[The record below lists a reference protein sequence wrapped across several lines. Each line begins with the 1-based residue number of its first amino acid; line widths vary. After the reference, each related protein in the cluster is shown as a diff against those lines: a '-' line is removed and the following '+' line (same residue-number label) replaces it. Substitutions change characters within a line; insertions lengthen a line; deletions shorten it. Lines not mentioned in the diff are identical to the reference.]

1 MSSGPRQQRKEDAL
15 FEEVKRNYLFYF
27 SRATGIP
34 LAPPDTI
41 QIMLTSRCNLR
52 CTMCGV
58 WKSGYKQDQEIGT
71 EDVKSLIDQ
80 ALDMGVKTVYFTGG
94 EALLREDLFEL
105 IEYAA
110 RDGVITTFNTN
121 GTLITESVA
130 ERIANSGLRSLTFS
144 IDSPRE
150 KVHDS
155 LRGEGVFRK
164 AMSAIESINRYK
176 KNTGRPDLVLC
187 GVAMRQNAADL
198 DGLVKLADANGFCYV
213 ALQPVVDNSGLWLQE
228 NKRCGEFWIGEE
240 SLPDLLRSLDK
251 IEDFKRSKSMPVVDV
266 MGSKMISYFK
276 GEWRVNSC
284 YAGFSRIFVNPLGDI
299 SFVCFESFGNIRR
312 DKLKDAWY
320 GSSAGAIREKI
331 KNCGLNCTQ
340 FCSERPESENL
351 KVIHDNFMSGISKDF
366 DKRSGL
372 DLLKKE
378 YGLLGEFTELCRRD
392 KELEEAASG
401 LRQTVKNT
409 LETVSA
415 ETADNNEPPV
425 PVSVSLP
432 RPSTEKFSQFY
443 LAITNRCNL
452 RCIMCSTTRHPHE
465 VEEELDIKDW
475 LSVLENIT
483 RFETEVVTFGGGEP
497 LLRQQDLIE
506 MIKFCAGRGITVNVV
521 TNGTLMNPGFLEEVS
536 RFRDKLVFLVSC
548 DGLRRENDLI
558 RGEGT
563 FHKIIAAADLLRR
576 HRFTFYFTSVI
587 MPENFSRYIDFLKF
601 LRRHY
606 PGVRLDIQPVI
617 PHNEIY
623 HRRQDFELNDR
634 QKAQL
639 KSVVDFLRREDPV
652 PLCRPLEI
660 VDRYIDYF
668 NGTLKTKNRCKMG
681 SGSFNINLRGNIWIC
696 GRELEYPLHKHKL
709 EDVFGSPEYRQEMLR
724 VEACNSPCLAGL
736 VI

>member
-1 MSSGPRQQRKEDAL
+1 MSAGSLQQKEQDDL
-15 FEEVKRNYLFYF
+15 FDEVKRNYRFYF
-27 SRATGIP
+27 SRVANFP
-34 LAPPDTI
+34 LVPPDTI

-52 CTMCGV
+52 CSMCGV
-58 WKSGYKQDQEIGT
+58 WKSGYKQEEEIGT

-80 ALDMGVKTVYFTGG
+80 ALELGVKTVYFTGG

-110 RDGVITTFNTN
+110 RDGIITTFNTN
-121 GTLITESVA
+121 GTLVTEPVA

-164 AMSAIESINRYK
+164 AMAAIEMINRYK
-176 KNTGRPDLVLC
+176 KTTGRPDLVLC

-198 DGLVKLADANGFCYV
+198 DGLVRLADANGFCYV

-228 NKRCGEFWIGEE
+228 NKHCGEFWIGEE
-240 SLPDLLRSLDK
+240 SLPDLRRSLDR
-251 IEDFKRSKSMPVVDV
+251 IEDFKRSKRMPVVDV
-266 MGSKMISYFK
+266 MGSKMISYFR

-320 GSSAGAIREKI
+320 GQAAGGIREKI

-340 FCSERPESENL
+340 FCSERPESESPQI
-351 KVIHDNFMSGISKDF
+351 IHDRFLSGIAERF
-366 DKRSGL
+366 DEHIRL

-378 YGLLGEFTELCRRD
+378 YDLLDEFEEFCRQD
-392 KELEEAASG
+392 KKLEETLADLRRAANNTIEKSLTEAACNDEAPVVTASLFKSPSG
-401 LRQTVKNT
+401 AR
-409 LETVSA
+409 
-415 ETADNNEPPV
+415 
-425 PVSVSLP
+425 
-432 RPSTEKFSQFY
+432 FSQFY

-452 RCIMCSTTRHPHE
+452 SCIMCSTTRHPHE
-465 VEEELDIKDW
+465 VEEELSLKDW
-475 LSVLENIT
+475 LAVLENIT
-483 RFETEVVTFGGGEP
+483 RFDTEVVTFGGGEP
-497 LLRQQDLIE
+497 LLRQQDLAE
-506 MIKFCAGRGITVNVV
+506 MIKFCAGRGMMVNVV
-521 TNGTLMNPGFLEEVS
+521 TNGTLMNPDFLAGLS
-536 RFRDKLVFLVSC
+536 SFRNKLVFLVSC
-548 DGLRRENDLI
+548 DGMRRENDLI

-563 FHKIIAAADLLRR
+563 FHKILAAADLLRR
-576 HRFTFYFTSVI
+576 QGFTFYFTSVI
-587 MPENFSRYIDFLKF
+587 MPENFARYTDFLKF
-601 LRRHY
+601 LRRYY

-639 KSVVDFLRREDPV
+639 KDIISFLRRENPV

-660 VDRYIDYF
+660 IDRYVDYF
-668 NGTLKTKNRCKMG
+668 NGTLKTENRCKMG

-696 GRELEYPLHKHKL
+696 GKELEYPLYSNKL
-709 EDVFGSPEYRQEMLR
+709 EDVLNSGEYRQEMRR
-724 VEACNSPCLAGL
+724 VEACDSPCLAGL